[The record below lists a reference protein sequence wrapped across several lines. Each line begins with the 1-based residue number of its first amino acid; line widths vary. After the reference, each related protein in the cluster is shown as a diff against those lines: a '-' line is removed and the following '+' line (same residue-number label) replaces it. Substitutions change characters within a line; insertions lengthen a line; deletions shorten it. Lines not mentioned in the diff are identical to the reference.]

1 MAFVEDL
8 PSSLL
13 ARTPEIGQAR
23 RALAVWLAD
32 HGGRRTVLT
41 ELMSDL
47 GERLMQ
53 SDVPVVR
60 IAVAL
65 RDYHPE
71 FVGRQYNWRRGRGS
85 EQVDRRYV
93 QVVNQVFAQSPIRVI
108 AEGAD
113 ALRRR
118 LSGPSAQADF
128 PVLQELAA
136 DGVTDYVALPLLFSD
151 GSRQFVAFAS
161 DAEDGFHA
169 DQLAYLESLLP
180 QLRQRIEVE
189 YARQLADQVLEVYLG
204 AYAAPRVLSGEVRR
218 VRGQAIRAIV
228 LAVDLR
234 GFTRLTDSHD
244 ADAVFGA
251 LSTYYDAVSEP
262 VLAAGGDIVKMI
274 ADGILAVF
282 PIAEGSDAAAECAI
296 ACGAAEAVR
305 KAHAALAALAPG
317 DLPDGVWPLRAGFA
331 LHAGEITF
339 GNVGSRARL
348 DFTLIG
354 PAVNEAFRIEA
365 MTKTL
370 GQPILMSAA
379 FAALAGEARVVSLGH
394 HALRGVRA
402 AKELFVPAEPG
413 IPLSA

>member
-8 PSSLL
+8 PASLH
-13 ARTPEIGQAR
+13 ARTPEIGRAR
-23 RALAVWLAD
+23 WELAVWLAD
-32 HGGRRTVLT
+32 HGGRRTALAD
-41 ELMSDL
+41 LMGDL
-47 GERLMQ
+47 GMRLIEA
-53 SDVPVVR
+53 DVPVSR

-71 FVGRQYNWRRGRGS
+71 FVGRQYNWRQGRGV

-93 QVVNQVFAQSPIRVI
+93 QVVNEVYAQSPIRVI
-108 AEGAD
+108 ADGAA

-118 LSGPSAQADF
+118 LTGKAAQIDF
-128 PVLQELAA
+128 PVLKELAA

-161 DAEDGFHA
+161 NAEPGFRA
-169 DQLAYLESLLP
+169 DQLAYLETLLP

-189 YARQLADQVLEVYLG
+189 YARQLADRVLEVYLG
-204 AYAAPRVLSGEVRR
+204 SYAAPRVLGGEVRR

-228 LAVDLR
+228 LASDLR
-234 GFTRLTDSHD
+234 GFTHLADSHD
-244 ADAVFGA
+244 ADTVFAA
-251 LSTYYDAVSEP
+251 LSAFYDAVAEP
-262 VLAAGGDIVKMI
+262 VLGAGGDIVKMI

-282 PIAEGSDAAAECAI
+282 PLPEAADAAADCAI
-296 ACGAAEAVR
+296 ACGALRAVQA
-305 KAHAALAALAPG
+305 AHERLSGLGPQV
-317 DLPDGVWPLRAGFA
+317 LPDGVEALRAGFA
-331 LHAGEITF
+331 LHAGEVTF

-379 FAALAGEARVVSLGH
+379 FAALAGDTAVVPAGV
-394 HALRGVRA
+394 HALRGVRE
-402 AKELFVPAEPG
+402 AKELFVPAGAP
-413 IPLSA
+413 A